1 MTLVDA
7 PASGPAAGPSRSFLE
22 ARDLRIHFP
31 TDDGLVK
38 AVDGLSFRL
47 ERGKTLGIVGE
58 SGSGKSVTSLGIL
71 GLHRRA
77 QRQGLRRDLA
87 RRRRADLGRPTRRY
101 AGCAASGW
109 R

>member
-38 AVDGLSFRL
+38 AVDGLS
-47 ERGKTLGIVGE
+47 
-58 SGSGKSVTSLGIL
+58 SVSS
-71 GLHRRA
+71 A
-77 QRQGLRRDLA
+77 A
-87 RRRRADLGRPTRRY
+87 RRWASWGSPARAR
-101 AGCAASGW
+101 A
-109 R
+109 